1 MKPGESMK
9 PFAEIQVDVT
19 DIANQIMDYIS
30 ADDSISLYTG
40 GPWKFLDKRS
50 LLLGC
55 PALLDFFKQH
65 KLLVKDSAIT
75 FITDTNDL
83 PMHVDE
89 KPVIA
94 KMNFPVLNTQGWT
107 NKWFTVDN
115 LENYP
120 KVKNQFDSEVYD
132 LATATGETL
141 AEYKDMPYPIV
152 FNSSIPHSVEQ
163 YDHNAKAPRIIASFT
178 FHKEP
183 IEWLE

>member
-1 MKPGESMK
+1 MK
-9 PFAEIQVDVT
+9 PFVEIQVDVT
-19 DIANQIMDYIS
+19 EISNEIIDYIS
-30 ADDSISLYTG
+30 ADDSISLYEG
-40 GPWKFLDKRS
+40 SPWKFLNTRNLMS
-50 LLLGC
+50 AC
-55 PALLDFFKQH
+55 PALLDFFKKH
-65 KLLVKDSAIT
+65 KLVVKDSAIT
-75 FITDTNDL
+75 YITDNKDL

-89 KPVIA
+89 KPVVA

-132 LATATGETL
+132 LSTATGVLL
-141 AEYKDMPYPIV
+141 AEYHDMTHPIV
-152 FNSSIPHSVEQ
+152 FNSSIAHSVEQ
-163 YDHNAKAPRIIASFT
+163 YSDDAKSPRIVASFT

>member
-1 MKPGESMK
+1 MK
-9 PFAEIQVDVT
+9 PFVEIKADVT
-19 DIANQIMDYIS
+19 DIANEIIDYIS
-30 ADDSISLYTG
+30 ADKSISLYKG
-40 GPWKFLDKRS
+40 SPWKFLNTRNLFAS
-50 LLLGC
+50 S

-75 FITDTNDL
+75 YITDTNDL

-89 KPVIA
+89 KPVVA

-120 KVKNQFDSEVYD
+120 KIKNQFGSEVYD
-132 LATATGETL
+132 LSTITGELL
-141 AEYKDMPYPIV
+141 AEYRDMPYPIV
-152 FNSSIPHSVEQ
+152 FNSSIAHSVEQ
-163 YDHNAKAPRIIASFT
+163 YSDNAKIPRIVASFT

>member
-1 MKPGESMK
+1 MK
-9 PFAEIQVDVT
+9 PFVEIQVDVT
-19 DIANQIMDYIS
+19 EISNEIIDYIS
-30 ADDSISLYTG
+30 ADDSISLYEG
-40 GPWKFLDKRS
+40 SPWKFLNTRNLMS
-50 LLLGC
+50 SC
-55 PALLDFFKQH
+55 PALLDFFKKH
-65 KLLVKDSAIT
+65 KLVVKDSAIT
-75 FITDTNDL
+75 YITNTNDL

-89 KPVIA
+89 KPVVA

-132 LATATGETL
+132 LSTATGVLL
-141 AEYKDMPYPIV
+141 AEYHDMTHPIV
-152 FNSSIPHSVEQ
+152 FNSSIAHSVEQ
-163 YDHNAKAPRIIASFT
+163 YSDDAKSPRIVASFT

>member
-1 MKPGESMK
+1 MK
-9 PFAEIQVDVT
+9 PFVEIKEDVT
-19 DIANQIMDYIS
+19 DIANEIIDYIS
-30 ADDSISLYTG
+30 ADDSISLYEG
-40 GPWKFLDKRS
+40 SPWKFLNTRNLFAS
-50 LLLGC
+50 S

-75 FITDTNDL
+75 YITDTNDL

-89 KPVIA
+89 KPVVA
-94 KMNFPVLNTQGWT
+94 KMNFPVLNTKGWT

-120 KVKNQFDSEVYD
+120 KVKNQFGSEVYD
-132 LATATGETL
+132 LSGATGELL
-141 AEYKDMPYPIV
+141 AEYRDMPYPIV
-152 FNSSIPHSVEQ
+152 FNSSIAHSVEQ
-163 YDHNAKAPRIIASFT
+163 YSDNAKIPRIVASFT